1 MRVLFV
7 YPYLSSYIHA
17 PFDYG
22 VAALSAILKKDG
34 HTTRLLSLRGFDPIL
49 LENCLQDFRPEL
61 VGISVWSGKVRET
74 IQVVEW
80 VSRSRVPIVVGGVY
94 PTVAPERAIVQFRG
108 ASGVCVG
115 EADLAMRAFARALEE
130 GKDYGH
136 INNFWIAREGQ
147 VIRNPIGPLVN
158 DLDILP
164 FPDREVFDLQKSINA
179 TGIVKFNG
187 TRGCPFSCSFCAEPY
202 LRRMYPEGRAF
213 RRRSVPSLIGEIQSV
228 LLTYSG
234 IERIGFDDDCFTLG
248 KNWLREFCRVYA
260 KDIGI
265 PFYANTRVNL
275 MDDEIAALLRDANC
289 DEIRMGIESGNEF
302 LRNQV
307 LAKNISNEQIIDAF
321 RTAKR
326 FGLRRLSYNMIGIP
340 FETEE
345 TIRET
350 LELNRGIEPD
360 DLRVSLFQPYS
371 GTLLY
376 ELCEANGWI
385 ERMHVE
391 ESYYGP
397 YLLRQP
403 SISVEQVA
411 EYYRLFAELF
421 QTKAHLEMTPET
433 LSIQGALTKS

>member
-1 MRVLFV
+1 
-7 YPYLSSYIHA
+7 
-17 PFDYG
+17 
-22 VAALSAILKKDG
+22 
-34 HTTRLLSLRGFDPIL
+34 
-49 LENCLQDFRPEL
+49 
-61 VGISVWSGKVRET
+61 
-74 IQVVEW
+74 
-80 VSRSRVPIVVGGVY
+80 
-94 PTVAPERAIVQFRG
+94 
-108 ASGVCVG
+108 
-115 EADLAMRAFARALEE
+115 
-130 GKDYGH
+130 
-136 INNFWIAREGQ
+136 
-147 VIRNPIGPLVN
+147 
-158 DLDILP
+158 
-164 FPDREVFDLQKSINA
+164 
-179 TGIVKFNG
+179 
-187 TRGCPFSCSFCAEPY
+187 
-202 LRRMYPEGRAF
+202 
-213 RRRSVPSLIGEIQSV
+213 
-228 LLTYSG
+228 
-234 IERIGFDDDCFTLG
+234 
-248 KNWLREFCRVYA
+248 
-260 KDIGI
+260 
-265 PFYANTRVNL
+265 

-307 LAKNISNEQIIDAF
+307 LAKNISNEQIINAF

-360 DLRVSLFQPYS
+360 SLRVSLFQPYL